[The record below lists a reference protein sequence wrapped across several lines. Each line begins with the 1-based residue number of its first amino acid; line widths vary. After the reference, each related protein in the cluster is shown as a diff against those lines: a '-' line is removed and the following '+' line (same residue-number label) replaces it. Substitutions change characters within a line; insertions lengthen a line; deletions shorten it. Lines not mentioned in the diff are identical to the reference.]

1 MKLTIGKKLIG
12 SFLFIAI
19 ILGITSSIS
28 SYYLNKID
36 DGYSDIIDRRVV
48 ILSNVQ
54 KIQVH
59 AAKETSRLRAY
70 MITKDQESLDN
81 LNASY
86 DRVMSLIEETNSMA
100 QVKEFKEGLE
110 KLNSVNQEFK
120 QKYDLLIQ
128 MIDNNEPSNEI
139 TNYYVNDVIPLSRQ
153 LDPIA
158 EELADFQT
166 KSMDE
171 ASARNTETARA
182 ATVNVAIIS
191 ILAVVLAVLIGY
203 FSSRMISKPIVAIA
217 SVAERIALGDLTI
230 EDIHVKNK
238 DEVGVLAK
246 SFNQMAGNLRNL
258 VEQISKISEHIAA
271 SSEEL
276 TASAE
281 QSNQVSES
289 IALTLQEVTA
299 NADMQSRNVDESV
312 RSTNEMS
319 SGLQQIASSAQMTSA
334 LSIQT
339 SEIALEG
346 NQIIQ
351 TTVKQMDS
359 IHNKMD
365 HLANAV
371 TVMEDNS
378 KEIKSIV
385 AVISEIA
392 AQTNL
397 LALNAAIEAARA
409 GEQGRGFAV
418 VADEIRK
425 LAEQSSTSAGQ
436 ISELVTTIN
445 NHTHHVVESMEV
457 GVKEVDEGIRVVHIA
472 GQLFEEINRNIDEV
486 SNLVQDVSASS
497 QQISAS
503 SEQVVHAIE
512 EISEGSKSVAEQSQ
526 NVAASTEEQLA
537 SMEEIASSASFL
549 SNMAEEL
556 QSLVGKFKI

>member
-12 SFLFIAI
+12 SFLVIALL
-19 ILGITSSIS
+19 LGITSSIS

-59 AAKETSRLRAY
+59 VAKETSRLRAY

-86 DRVMSLIEETNSMA
+86 DRVISLIEETNGMV
-100 QVKEFKEGLE
+100 QIKEFKEGLE
-110 KLNSVNQEFK
+110 KLDAVNQEFK

-139 TNYYVNDVIPLSRQ
+139 TNYYVNDVIRLSRQ

-171 ASARNTETARA
+171 ASAKNTETARA
-182 ATVNVAIIS
+182 ATMNVSIIS

-217 SVAERIALGDLTI
+217 NVAERIALGDLTI
-230 EDIHVKNK
+230 EDIRVKNK

-246 SFNQMAGNLRNL
+246 SFNQMAGNLRSL
-258 VEQISKISEHIAA
+258 VQQISISSEHIAA

-281 QSNQVSES
+281 QSNQVSEN

-351 TTVKQMDS
+351 STVKQMDS

-371 TVMEDNS
+371 TEMEGNS
-378 KEIKSIV
+378 KEIESIV

-425 LAEQSSTSAGQ
+425 LAEQSSNSAGQ
-436 ISELVTTIN
+436 ISQLVTTIN
-445 NHTHHVVESMEV
+445 THTHHVVESMEV
-457 GVKEVDEGIRVVHIA
+457 GAKEVDEGIRVVHIA